1 MSIQDDALAE
11 SVSAALAQDK
21 RLSGL
26 PIVVRAASG
35 EIHLKG
41 KVDTEEQKELATMVV
56 HGVQGVRNLV
66 NDELVVREGGE

>member
-1 MSIQDDALAE
+1 VSIQDEALAE
-11 SVSAALAQDK
+11 SVRTALAADK
-21 RLSGL
+21 RLSAL

-41 KVDTEEQKELATMVV
+41 RVETEEQRELATIVV
-56 HGVQGVRNLV
+56 CGIPGVRNLV